1 MFEQMVLYL
10 IAVIIGLS
18 QVVKGLGLQA
28 KYIPLLNVALGVLLG
43 VFFLPADI
51 QDNILGGIVV
61 GLSASG
67 LFDQSKIIKK

>member
-43 VFFLPADI
+43 VFFLPAGV
-51 QDNILGGIVV
+51 QENILGGIVV